1 MPDPAASAAPLKKR
15 SLFRHLRWLVPVAI
29 AATLGLSF
37 RAKPL
42 PVETTAAQRAPMI
55 VSVLEEGKTRIRN
68 RYVISPPLP
77 GLVRR
82 TALRAGDPVLAGQT
96 LVAVI
101 DPEPSELL
109 SPRSRTQAEARI
121 QSAEATLQQREADV
135 ARAASAAALAER
147 ERKRA
152 DALAGSG
159 AIAENEKDTADMGAE
174 MRKREWKAAE
184 FSRDVARYELAQ
196 AQALLRSGPEG
207 SAPLT
212 LFSPVNG
219 VVLNVFEENARS
231 VAPGTALLEIGDPN
245 ELETEIELLSTDAAG
260 VAAGAAASIER
271 WGGPDP
277 LPARVRLVE
286 PAAFTKTSALGVEE
300 QRVRVLLD
308 FSGPLPTAPKLG
320 DRFRVE
326 GRIQTWRSEQ
336 VLQVPAGALFRRGM
350 VWKCFTLTEGAA
362 RLREVQVGHQNGQT
376 AEILSGL
383 QEGEEVLVHP
393 PDAVHEGLRVQPRRS
408 EPGGR

>member
-1 MPDPAASAAPLKKR
+1 MPDPAASAATPKKR
-15 SLFRHLRWLVPVAI
+15 SLFWHLRWVVPVAL
-29 AATLGLSF
+29 AATLGFNF
-37 RAKPL
+37 RAQPL
-42 PVETTAAQRAPMI
+42 PVETAAAQRAPMI

-109 SPRSRTQAEARI
+109 SPRSRTQAEARVN
-121 QSAEATLQQREADV
+121 SAEAALQQREADV
-135 ARAASAAALAER
+135 ARAASAADLAER

-152 DALAGSG
+152 EALAGSG
-159 AIAENEKDTADMGAE
+159 AISERERDSAGLGAE
-174 MRKREWKAAE
+174 MRNREWKAAE
-184 FSRDVARYELAQ
+184 FSRDVARYELVQ
-196 AQALLRSGPEG
+196 AQALLRTGPAG
-207 SAPLT
+207 SAPLE
-212 LFSPVNG
+212 LLSPVTG

-260 VAAGAAASIER
+260 VVPGATASIER
-271 WGGPDP
+271 WGGTDP

-300 QRVRVLLD
+300 QRVRVMLD
-308 FSGPLPTAPKLG
+308 FTGPLPTAPKLG

-326 GRIQTWRSEQ
+326 GRIQTWHAER

-350 VWKCFTLTEGAA
+350 AWTCFTLTDGAA

-383 QEGEEVLVHP
+383 QEGELVLVHP
-393 PDAVHEGLRVQPRRS
+393 PDAVREGLRVQQRQPNPSSR
-408 EPGGR
+408 